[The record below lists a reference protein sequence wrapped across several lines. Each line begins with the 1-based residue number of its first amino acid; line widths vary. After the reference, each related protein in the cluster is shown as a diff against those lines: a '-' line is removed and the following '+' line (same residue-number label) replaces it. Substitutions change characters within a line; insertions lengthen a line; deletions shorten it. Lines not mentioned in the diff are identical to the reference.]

1 MHASLLIVYVTCV
14 GPIMQAIGHRV
25 MAVSPRYDQYKDA
38 WDTSVVSE
46 VLRTLRS
53 LTRHQI
59 QFPCMDL
66 DRKVV

>member
-1 MHASLLIVYVTCV
+1 MFLVLAVCDVCWV
-14 GPIMQAIGHRV
+14 GSRMQANGHRV
-25 MAVSPRYDQYKDA
+25 MVVSPRYDQYKDA

-46 VLRTLRS
+46 VLTQRS